1 MRGDDG
7 AQIGASGGCES
18 VVMGAHVREPSSL
31 LRHSDIRGGAGMPRS
46 KKQAFAHSS
55 YPDLHAVY
63 PAVVILNYRAPVRHT
78 FVTFTHQTC
87 IRTPTN

>member
-7 AQIGASGGCES
+7 AQIGASGGYES

-78 FVTFTHQTC
+78 FVTFTHQAC